1 MSIQVFIRVIPGS
14 YLTKDKRAIPVLAS
28 GNTFFDL
35 GMIRLSKVFK
45 PLKISSKDALYS
57 KVYDFLVDDFNDQKI
72 NKTSKISSIFR
83 ASDKS
88 LSKVFETLKISSK
101 NGIQNDHEKE
111 TIQQMKESVNVIC
124 MVYIVGVIDYSPQSY
139 KREYNG
145 GDGISAM
152 HTQLDVDSSHQIL
165 ELIKL
170 DDIFNEDPPKPIYFE
185 DSDILIVS
193 LVYSTLPTRFL
204 KTEMEDIK
212 VGTDNVGIL
221 FVYHFTVPAIIAEE
235 LTSEEKENHKKKSKE
250 KSERLLNWSKSI
262 IRKYN
267 M

>member
-1 MSIQVFIRVIPGS
+1 
-14 YLTKDKRAIPVLAS
+14 
-28 GNTFFDL
+28 
-35 GMIRLSKVFK
+35 
-45 PLKISSKDALYS
+45 
-57 KVYDFLVDDFNDQKI
+57 
-72 NKTSKISSIFR
+72 
-83 ASDKS
+83 
-88 LSKVFETLKISSK
+88 
-101 NGIQNDHEKE
+101 
-111 TIQQMKESVNVIC
+111 
-124 MVYIVGVIDYSPQSY
+124 
-139 KREYNG
+139 
-145 GDGISAM
+145 M

-170 DDIFNEDPPKPIYFE
+170 DDLTEKASPIKVFRNVIFKYFRDTYNLSVYFVDSDSSVEDYCVDVTVDFLISYDINDKIVAFHVQEVSKLLSY
-185 DSDILIVS
+185 SDILIVS